1 VQGDEDVSGRFTL
14 VVLKVAFLMGV
25 RAGDTTSPEAVAGK
39 VAASSYLRLEFA
51 VSDAQLGTLGF
62 LVWVVV
68 RRHGSST
75 GWPG

>member
-1 VQGDEDVSGRFTL
+1 MPGGRGRLRAL
-14 VVLKVAFLMGV
+14 VVLKVAFLIGV
-25 RAGDTTSPEAVAGK
+25 KAGDTTSPEAVAGK